1 MVVLEE
7 AVVVAVVTLVVTL
20 VEAVV
25 TLVEAVVTLVE
36 AVVGMKQIM
45 TQSASGGYHL
55 CALLL
60 PMSLVGHYDT
70 RGIIPL

>member
-25 TLVEAVVTLVE
+25 MLVE

>member
-7 AVVVAVVTLVVTL
+7 AVVVAVVTLV
-20 VEAVV
+20 EAVV
-25 TLVEAVVTLVE
+25 MTVVTLVE

>member
-7 AVVVAVVTLVVTL
+7 AVVVVVVTTVM
-20 VEAVV
+20 
-25 TLVEAVVTLVE
+25 TLVE

-60 PMSLVGHYDT
+60 PMSLVGHYDR
-70 RGIIPL
+70 RGIIITMV

>member
-7 AVVVAVVTLVVTL
+7 AVVVAVVTLV
-20 VEAVV
+20 EAVV
-25 TLVEAVVTLVE
+25 MLVE

>member
-7 AVVVAVVTLVVTL
+7 AVVMTVVTT
-20 VEAVV
+20 
-25 TLVEAVVTLVE
+25 VVTLVE

-45 TQSASGGYHL
+45 TQSASNRYHL

>member
-7 AVVVAVVTLVVTL
+7 AVVVDVVTT
-20 VEAVV
+20 
-25 TLVEAVVTLVE
+25 VVTLVE

>member
-7 AVVVAVVTLVVTL
+7 AVVVDVVTTVVTL

-25 TLVEAVVTLVE
+25 VVVV
-36 AVVGMKQIM
+36 VVGMKQIM

-60 PMSLVGHYDT
+60 PMSLVGHYDR
-70 RGIIPL
+70 RGIIITMV

>member
-7 AVVVAVVTLVVTL
+7 AVMVT
-20 VEAVV
+20 
-25 TLVEAVVTLVE
+25 VVTLVE

-60 PMSLVGHYDT
+60 PMSLVGHYDR
-70 RGIIPL
+70 RGIIITMV